1 MAVPGDID
9 LRPGQ
14 IYHQPEKSGNRKV
27 IYCTDFAHV
36 TFQIRLL
43 TPQKRQRFALNPFLY
58 CNENAS
64 LH

>member
-14 IYHQPEKSGNRKV
+14 IYHQPQKSGNKKV

-36 TFQIRLL
+36 EIRLRSERSACDNGFNSSPL
-43 TPQKRQRFALNPFLY
+43 LRT
-58 CNENAS
+58 
-64 LH
+64 